1 MKKGKGRKGTFIRK
15 KCHSSPDRGEI
26 RMKIDINK
34 KSGKLLGLSAVLM
47 LAAMLLFTGCPN
59 AAGGNSGGSITPPA
73 SADKTYT
80 VGGISFT
87 MKEIAAVTNK
97 NVGHADYSSNNDV
110 HTVSLTAYRIG
121 ETEVTQELWQAVMG
135 NNPSNFSGS
144 PESGEVQ
151 EKRPVESVNWYEC
164 IAFCNE
170 LTKQAGLGES
180 ECLYYSDAGYTN
192 VYTKEDAGARKE
204 VYLYTAMNKKGF
216 RLPTEAEWEWAAMG
230 GKDYKWPGTNVESEL
245 VNYAWYGANSS
256 GKTHEVK
263 QKQPNGYGLYDMSG
277 NVWEWCWDWYESSTP
292 AGGQDPTGPAV
303 SGSDRVGRG
312 GSWKIGAN
320 DAARAYRDYYDPD
333 YSYFIL
339 GLRVVSRP

>member
-1 MKKGKGRKGTFIRK
+1 
-15 KCHSSPDRGEI
+15 
-26 RMKIDINK
+26 
-34 KSGKLLGLSAVLM
+34 
-47 LAAMLLFTGCPN
+47 
-59 AAGGNSGGSITPPA
+59 
-73 SADKTYT
+73 
-80 VGGISFT
+80 
-87 MKEIAAVTNK
+87 
-97 NVGHADYSSNNDV
+97 
-110 HTVSLTAYRIG
+110 
-121 ETEVTQELWQAVMG
+121 
-135 NNPSNFSGS
+135 
-144 PESGEVQ
+144 
-151 EKRPVESVNWYEC
+151 
-164 IAFCNE
+164 
-170 LTKQAGLGES
+170 
-180 ECLYYSDAGYTN
+180 
-192 VYTKEDAGARKE
+192 
-204 VYLYTAMNKKGF
+204 MNKKGF